1 MTAMWMVRAGRG
13 GENVDE
19 FLQKSVVALGWS
31 KVGKLAPAPS
41 KADLVVRLA
50 QAYPDEK
57 EGTHGNWAGTLLRF
71 AYELAVGDSVITYDP
86 ERRRYLVGTLTSG
99 YEWQPQLVENKPNV
113 RHVKWTHQV
122 ARDVLST
129 GARNGLGA
137 IQTLFKLSEDV
148 AAELRRHQVSLDAP
162 LPEAPARGLPP
173 PSPAEDEE
181 EGEARTEAELR
192 AEVEQKADAFVEDAI
207 SRLDWEQMQELVAGI
222 LRAMGY
228 RTTVSPRGADRGVD
242 IFASPDGLGLQDPR
256 IFVEVKHR
264 TGSAMSSKE
273 IRAFLGGRKP
283 GDKCLYVSTGGF
295 TKDAHYEADRA
306 SVPVTLLT
314 LSTLRKLLIDHYDVL
329 DGETRA
335 LVPLKRF
342 YWPAV

>member
-1 MTAMWMVRAGRG
+1 MTSMWMVRAGRG

-31 KVGKLAPAPS
+31 KVGKLPATPN
-41 KADLVVRLA
+41 KAELVTRMA
-50 QAYPDEK
+50 QLYPDEK
-57 EGTHGNWAGTLLRF
+57 EGTHRTWAGTLLRF
-71 AYELAVGDSVITYDP
+71 AYELATGDTVLTYDP
-86 ERRRYLVGTLTSG
+86 ERRRYVVGTLTSG
-99 YEWQPQLVENKPNV
+99 YEWQPQLVEDTPHV

-129 GARNGLGA
+129 AARNTLGA

-148 AAELRRHQVSLDAP
+148 AAELRTRQVPLDAP
-162 LPEAPARGLPP
+162 LPEAPPRPVAP

-181 EGEARTEAELR
+181 SGEASSEAELR
-192 AEVEQKADAFVEDAI
+192 AEVLEKADAFVEDAI
-207 SRLDWEQMQELVAGI
+207 SRLDWKQMQDLVAGI

-228 RTTVSPRGADRGVD
+228 RTVVSQPGADRGVD

-314 LSTLRKLLIDHYDVL
+314 LATLRKLLIDHYDAL

-342 YWPAV
+342 YWPVV

>member
-31 KVGKLAPAPS
+31 KVGKLSPAPS
-41 KADLVVRLA
+41 KADLVARLA

-71 AYELAVGDSVITYDP
+71 AYELATGDNVLTYDP
-86 ERRRYLVGTLTSG
+86 ERRRYLMGTLTSG
-99 YEWQPQLVENKPNV
+99 YEWQPQLVEDKPNV

-129 GARNGLGA
+129 GARNSLGA

-148 AAELRRHQVSLDAP
+148 AAELRRLQVPLDAP
-162 LPEAPARGLPP
+162 LPEAPARVIPP
-173 PSPAEDEE
+173 PSPADDNE
-181 EGEARTEAELR
+181 EGEASTEAELR
-192 AEVEQKADAFVEDAI
+192 AEVVQKADAFVEDAI

-228 RTTVSPRGADRGVD
+228 RTTVSPRGSDRGVD

-314 LSTLRKLLIDHYDVL
+314 LSTLRKLLIDHYDSL

-342 YWPAV
+342 YWPVV

>member
-1 MTAMWMVRAGRG
+1 MTSMWMVRAGRG

-19 FLQKSVVALGWS
+19 FLQKSVVALGWPHI
-31 KVGKLAPAPS
+31 GKLPAALS
-41 KADLVVRLA
+41 KAELVARLA

-57 EGTHGNWAGTLLRF
+57 EGTHGTWAATLLRF
-71 AYELAVGDSVITYDP
+71 AYELASGDSVLTYDRD
-86 ERRRYLVGTLTSG
+86 RRRYLVGTLTSG
-99 YEWQPQLVENKPNV
+99 YEWQPQLVEDKPNV

-122 ARDVLST
+122 ARDGLST
-129 GARNGLGA
+129 GARNTLGA

-148 AAELRRHQVSLDAP
+148 AAELRRLQVPLDAP
-162 LPEAPARGLPP
+162 LPEAPARALPP
-173 PSPAEDEE
+173 PSPADEE
-181 EGEARTEAELR
+181 EAGEASSEAELR
-192 AEVEQKADAFVEDAI
+192 AEVLEKADEFVEDAI
-207 SRLDWEQMQELVAGI
+207 SRLDWKQMQELVAGI

-228 RTTVSPRGADRGVD
+228 RTVVSQPGADRGVD

-273 IRAFLGGRKP
+273 IRAFLGGRKQ

-295 TKDAHYEADRA
+295 SKDAHYEADRA

-314 LSTLRKLLIDHYDVL
+314 LATLRKLLIDHYDAL

-342 YWPAV
+342 YWPVV

>member
-1 MTAMWMVRAGRG
+1 MVRAGRG

-31 KVGKLAPAPS
+31 KVGKLSPAPS
-41 KADLVVRLA
+41 KADLVARLA

-71 AYELAVGDSVITYDP
+71 AYELATGDNVLTYDP
-86 ERRRYLVGTLTSG
+86 ERRRYLMGTLTSG
-99 YEWQPQLVENKPNV
+99 YEWQPQLVEDKPNV

-129 GARNGLGA
+129 GARNSLGA

-148 AAELRRHQVSLDAP
+148 AAELRRLQVPLDAP
-162 LPEAPARGLPP
+162 LPEAPARVIPP
-173 PSPAEDEE
+173 PSPADDNE
-181 EGEARTEAELR
+181 EGEASTEAELR
-192 AEVEQKADAFVEDAI
+192 AEVVQKADAFVEDAI

-228 RTTVSPRGADRGVD
+228 RTTVSPRGSDRGVD

-314 LSTLRKLLIDHYDVL
+314 LSTLRKLLIDHYDSL

-342 YWPAV
+342 YWPVV

>member
-1 MTAMWMVRAGRG
+1 MTMWMVRAGRG

-19 FLQKSVVALGWS
+19 FLQKSVVALGWPH
-31 KVGKLAPAPS
+31 VGKLESPN
-41 KADLVVRLA
+41 KADLVARLA
-50 QAYPDEK
+50 YSYPDQK
-57 EGTHGNWAGTLLRF
+57 EGTHGTWAGTLLRF
-71 AYELAVGDSVITYDP
+71 AYELATGDSVLTYDR
-86 ERRRYLVGTLTSG
+86 ERRRYLVGTITSG
-99 YEWQPQLVENKPNV
+99 YEWQPQLVEDKPNV

-129 GARNGLGA
+129 GARNSLGA

-148 AAELRRHQVSLDAP
+148 AAEIHRLQVPLDAP
-162 LPEAPARGLPP
+162 LPEAPAHATSPP
-173 PSPAEDEE
+173 APAEDEE
-181 EGEARTEAELR
+181 GDGASSEAELR
-192 AEVEQKADAFVEDAI
+192 AEVLEKADAFVEDAI

-228 RTTVSPRGADRGVD
+228 RTTVSPKGSDRGVD

-264 TGSAMSSKE
+264 PGSAMSSKE

-295 TKDAHYEADRA
+295 SKDAHYEADRA
-306 SVPVTLLT
+306 AVPVTLLT
-314 LSTLRKLLIDHYDVL
+314 LSSLRKLLIDHYDAL
-329 DGETRA
+329 DGEARA

-342 YWPAV
+342 YWPAI